1 MKLDRPIARTAFEV
15 KIYNREVR
23 ELAKQNKQHDAL
35 DGRWADLNSR
45 VIRARDAD
53 EARRLAQSSWPPEQ
67 GFVISSV
74 SEVTLQ

>member
-35 DGRWADLNSR
+35 DGHWADLNSR